1 MTSREADTMRRP
13 NFQLPPGTCDT
24 HVHIWGPF
32 DRFPVAKGAPYT
44 PPERN
49 KDDLRALHARLGV
62 ERAVIVQTTVYKSD
76 NRAML
81 DAIAASDGAYRG
93 VALIDES
100 FGDAEYQALHDG
112 GVRGVRFG
120 FVKHLGGIPDLNLVR
135 RTADRIEQMGWHLV
149 LHLDAANIP
158 EFEPLFREFRL
169 PVVID
174 HMGRPPAQDGLD
186 QTPFRILLDLLRAP
200 NWWVKVSGS
209 ERISAAGPPFHDAIP
224 FARKLMEVAPD
235 RTLWGTDWPHPNV
248 RWEPDEADLVDLL
261 PQFGDAAALHRVL
274 VDNPA
279 RLYGFP

>member
-1 MTSREADTMRRP
+1 MRRP

-186 QTPFRILLDLLRAP
+186 QAPFRILLDLLRAP

>member
-1 MTSREADTMRRP
+1 MTSREAEPMRRP
-13 NFQLPPGTCDT
+13 DFKLPPGTCDT
-24 HVHIWGPF
+24 HVHVWGPF

-81 DAIAASDGAYRG
+81 DAIAASNGAYRG

-100 FGDAEYQALHDG
+100 FGDAEYQALHEG

-120 FVKHLGGIPDLNLVR
+120 FVKHLGGIPDLALVR
-135 RTADRIEQMGWHLV
+135 RTADRITQMGWHLV
-149 LHLDAANIP
+149 LHLDAANVP
-158 EFEPLFREFRL
+158 EFESLFREFRL

-186 QTPFRILLDLLRAP
+186 QAPFRILLDLLRAP

-224 FARKLMEVAPD
+224 FARKLIEVAPD

-261 PQFGDAAALHRVL
+261 PEFGDAAALHRVL

>member
-1 MTSREADTMRRP
+1 MRRP
-13 NFQLPPGTCDT
+13 TFQLPPGTCDT

-49 KDDLRALHARLGV
+49 KDELRALHARLGV
-62 ERAVIVQTTVYKSD
+62 DRAVIVQTTVYKAD

-100 FGDAEYQALHDG
+100 FGDAEFQALHDG

-120 FVKHLGGIPDLNLVR
+120 FVKHLGGIPDLALVR
-135 RTADRIEQMGWHLV
+135 RTADRIAQMGWHLV

-186 QTPFRILLDLLRAP
+186 QAPFRILLDLLAAP

-209 ERISAAGPPFHDAIP
+209 ERISHAGPPFHDAIP

>member
-1 MTSREADTMRRP
+1 MRRP

>member
-1 MTSREADTMRRP
+1 MRRP
-13 NFQLPPGTCDT
+13 NFILPPGTCDT

-100 FGDAEYQALHDG
+100 FGDAEYQALHEG

-135 RTADRIEQMGWHLV
+135 RTADRIAQMGWHLV

-158 EFEPLFREFRL
+158 EFEPLFRELRL

-174 HMGRPPAQDGLD
+174 HMGRPPAQDGLE
-186 QTPFRILLDLLRAP
+186 QAPFRILLDLLRAP

-209 ERISAAGPPFHDAIP
+209 ERISHAGPPFHDAIP
-224 FARKLMEVAPD
+224 FARKLMAVAPD